1 MLENIL
7 KRANL
12 TDVLI
17 ILVGSVAIVGFWRG
31 VWNLFDKFLLP
42 GNFLFSQ
49 IASIVLGILILIV
62 LSRYN

>member
-42 GNFLFSQ
+42 GDFLLSQ